1 MNKLAFDVNKEEHDD
16 IALKR
21 QLSIKKISQGKKNV
35 VFFYILIAI
44 LLCTMVLAYVWSF
57 VKMVEIRVVLNKLND
72 EHKKVSKER
81 DNLMAER
88 AKLSAMNR
96 IEQIARSQL
105 MMNLPTQVEYVSLL
119 QPQLHS
125 TVENAVENLR
135 GADITK

>member
-1 MNKLAFDVNKEEHDD
+1 MKVLSFNNENDND

-21 QLSIKKISQGKKNV
+21 QLSIKKISQNKKNL
-35 VFFYILIAI
+35 VFFYILIAV

-57 VKMVEIRVVLNKLND
+57 VKMVEIRVVLNKFNSRYKDAL
-72 EHKKVSKER
+72 KER

-119 QPQLHS
+119 QNQQNTS
-125 TVENAVENLR
+125 EIEA
-135 GADITK
+135 GAARAEY

>member
-1 MNKLAFDVNKEEHDD
+1 MIDLAAGRTDNND

-21 QLSIKKISQGKKNV
+21 QLSIKKMSQSRKNV

-57 VKMVEIRVVLNKLND
+57 VKMVEIRVGLNKLND
-72 EHKKVSKER
+72 EYKKIVKER
-81 DNLMAER
+81 DNLIAER

-96 IEQIARSQL
+96 IEQIARTQL

-119 QPQLHS
+119 QPRES
-125 TVENAVENLR
+125 TSENALNNGRSE
-135 GADITK
+135 

>member
-1 MNKLAFDVNKEEHDD
+1 MIDLTAGRTDNND

-21 QLSIKKISQGKKNV
+21 QLSIKKIAQSRKNL

-57 VKMVEIRVVLNKLND
+57 VKMVEIRVGLNKLND
-72 EHKKVSKER
+72 EYKKIVKER
-81 DNLMAER
+81 DNLIAER

-96 IEQIARSQL
+96 IEQIARTQL

-119 QPQLHS
+119 QPREG
-125 TVENAVENLR
+125 TEENAVDKGRSE
-135 GADITK
+135 

>member
-1 MNKLAFDVNKEEHDD
+1 MIDLAAGRTDNND

-21 QLSIKKISQGKKNV
+21 QLSIKKISQSRKNV

-57 VKMVEIRVVLNKLND
+57 VKMVEIRVGLNKLND
-72 EHKKVSKER
+72 EYKKIVKER
-81 DNLMAER
+81 DNLIAER

-96 IEQIARSQL
+96 IEQIARTQL

-119 QPQLHS
+119 QPRES
-125 TVENAVENLR
+125 TSENALNNGRSE
-135 GADITK
+135 

>member
-1 MNKLAFDVNKEEHDD
+1 MIKLAVDREDNND

-21 QLSIKKISQGKKNV
+21 QLSIKKISQSKKNV
-35 VFFYILIAI
+35 VFFYILIAV

-57 VKMVEIRVVLNKLND
+57 VKMVEIRVGLNKLSD
-72 EHKKVSKER
+72 EYKNVSKER

-119 QPQLHS
+119 QPQQQATAES
-125 TVENAVENLR
+125 SIVSGRAS
-135 GADITK
+135 DITK